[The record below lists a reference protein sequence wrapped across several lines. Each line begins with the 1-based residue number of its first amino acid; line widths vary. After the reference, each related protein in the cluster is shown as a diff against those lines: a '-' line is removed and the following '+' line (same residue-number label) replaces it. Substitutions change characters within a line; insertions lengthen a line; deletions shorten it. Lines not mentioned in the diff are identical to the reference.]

1 MRANHSLISAVSCGS
16 GPTGLAAQTGA
27 ECSQEDTE
35 GLWEFPAPRESRRP
49 PLFHGHT
56 IWAEFILGPHSRAD
70 NKASRSEEDVDL
82 NAPLSSAG
90 NDLISVCRVNNAQ
103 KGELP
108 EVSIIGWDAGPC
120 KKQRQP
126 YC

>member
-16 GPTGLAAQTGA
+16 GPTGFA
-27 ECSQEDTE
+27 ECSEEETE

-56 IWAEFILGPHSRAD
+56 IWAEFILGPLITPHSRGD

-82 NAPLSSAG
+82 NAPLSSAR

-103 KGELP
+103 KGKPP

-120 KKQRQP
+120 KKQSQP